1 MASPGETK
9 IQLVERLLY
18 TKQYTPHIVNE
29 ESQFIM
35 TTYWWG
41 RGNYNLNTARP
52 CNNFYELLLKIT
64 TKLCLNTLYSVGG
77 NYKTKVYNNLENSV
91 TELEDFKKFIRQ
103 QSKKYNFLIYEY
115 LNINLNADMEDTE
128 PDSLEVVADSLASR
142 AIADA
147 MAEAEAEAQAPQA
160 PAVQAPAQAPAAQ
173 VPAQAPAAQV
183 PAVQQAPRPRKIK
196 NFVNLHR
203 TALEKLEALK
213 APPVPRLEYADPNY
227 SLTPASFNYTNA
239 ANTEKMF
246 TLIMKHAIKI
256 SKHIII
262 ELYFARKI
270 LFDMVLKYRTNMDN
284 GTFSYYTKNSARKE
298 LSLQNAKVSRLSDQL
313 KGIFKQPINSAFNKE
328 LNKIVT
334 AKFKSP
340 EIDYNYSGELSN
352 YRDSGLSIYGLLNKV
367 FQFVAPLKY
376 DQMIQK
382 WELECR
388 KFNCNYMTV
397 EIPEF
402 GAPGGYQLAINGK
415 CFFCKK
421 ALESAGGRSI
431 VYIDG
436 DMFVRKYPD
445 LFDLNNVDFMARC
458 WGMDPR
464 SSSNLE
470 YSISYDPYTFET
482 SGGIMFFSQSAEAYM
497 LCDLWIRET
506 QKASQTGKADDRL
519 ISLVINTYKLLLS
532 MKIVPLPIEYLWL
545 SLDYDYR
552 LMDTEITA
560 ELYDYKYETMKNSV
574 IIEHPECLTSEDTAT
589 GAGAAS
595 DRTPKYYSF
604 LEENIDPVSENFH
617 EFLNFPSKEFS
628 SIVYGSYLKF
638 MSSAYYLDDENEVLV
653 EKEFVR
659 PGKDKEENE
668 QPLYIVK
675 YDNKFGN
682 IKYINKQKYPTMT
695 YNKVAE
701 INNRRASNM
710 NLSNLNLR
718 PFNEDTIEIND
729 LSKLQ
734 LKGKNDEEKIIGL
747 ILRLLMEGNNVIY
760 NPVGGAGY
768 DPMYYDLLKTKLKS
782 TFRNMEF
789 VFVPALK
796 IRDLAPTS
804 INYFYKPRIMTNQ
817 AMYFKPG
824 IILIRYLH
832 MFLSLNDFSKYLGY
846 GSYQFMSHVRVGYL
860 IKDMKLNLMK
870 FPEEVVSMRR
880 PPAPL
885 PAPAPAPAPMSYA
898 TALSNTTKSLLSGGA
913 QKSESFIDFEYVDQE
928 DLEIDPSKMVDLY
941 NEGLDLLSRVDIG
954 KKTNTANTAISYAA
968 IFEGG
973 NKRNHTTSRK
983 TRKHRH
989 KYTHKKGHKRVV
1001 RKTRKH

>member
-9 IQLVERLLY
+9 IQLVERLLN

-29 ESQFIM
+29 DSHFIM

-41 RGNYNLNTARP
+41 SGNYNLNTARP

-64 TKLCLNTLYSVGG
+64 TKLCLSTLNSVGG

-91 TELEDFKKFIRQ
+91 TELEEFKKFMRQ

-115 LNINLNADMEDTE
+115 LNINLNENVEDTE
-128 PDSLEVVADSLASR
+128 PDSLPVLADTLAGELTSKALKNALKSVKLRVAGFP
-142 AIADA
+142 
-147 MAEAEAEAQAPQA
+147 EAP
-160 PAVQAPAQAPAAQ
+160 PVPTQ
-173 VPAQAPAAQV
+173 VPTG
-183 PAVQQAPRPRKIK
+183 PRPRKIK
-196 NFVNLHR
+196 NFANLYR
-203 TALEKLEALK
+203 TALERLEALK
-213 APPVPRLEYADPNY
+213 APPVPRLNYVDPTY
-227 SLTPASFNYTNA
+227 SPTPATFNYTTA
-239 ANTEKMF
+239 ANTQKMF
-246 TLIMKHAIKI
+246 TLILKHAIKI

-270 LFDMVLKYRTNMDN
+270 LFEKVLNYRNNMDN
-284 GTFSYYTKNSARKE
+284 GTFSYYTKNIAKKE
-298 LSLQNAKVSRLSDQL
+298 LSIHNAKVSKLSDQI
-313 KGIFKQPINSAFNKE
+313 KAIFKQPITAAFNDN
-328 LNKIVT
+328 LNKTVR

-340 EIDYNYSGELSN
+340 EMIDYDYSGELSN
-352 YRDSGLSIYGLLNKV
+352 YRNSGLSIYGLLNKV

-382 WELECR
+382 WEEECI
-388 KFNCNYMTV
+388 KFKCNYMTV

-464 SSSNLE
+464 SSSNLDH
-470 YSISYDPYTFET
+470 SISYDPYTFET
-482 SGGIMFFSQSAEAYM
+482 SGGIMFFSQSPEAYM

-532 MKIVPLPIEYLWL
+532 MKIIPLPIEYLWL

-560 ELYDYKYETMKNSV
+560 DLYGYNYETMKKTV

-617 EFLNFPSKEFS
+617 EYLNFPSKEFS
-628 SIVYGSYLKF
+628 DIVYGSYLNF
-638 MSSAYYLDDENEVLV
+638 MRSAYYLDDENEVLV
-653 EKEFVR
+653 EKDFVHPGR
-659 PGKDKEENE
+659 PFDENE
-668 QPLYIVK
+668 QPLYIVD
-675 YDNKFGN
+675 YDSKFGN
-682 IKYINKQKYPTMT
+682 IKYINRTKYPSMN
-695 YNKVAE
+695 YNQVAK
-701 INNRRASNM
+701 INNVKASNM
-710 NLSNLNLR
+710 NISNLNLKQY
-718 PFNEDTIEIND
+718 NETTIEIND

-734 LKGKNDEEKIIGL
+734 IKDHHDEVKIICL
-747 ILRLLMEGNNVIY
+747 ILRLLMEGYNVIY
-760 NPVGGAGY
+760 NPVGDKGY
-768 DPMYYDLLKTKLKS
+768 DPMYYDLLQTKLKS
-782 TFRNMEF
+782 TFKTMEF
-789 VFVPALK
+789 IFVPILK
-796 IRDLAPTS
+796 ISDLAPTS
-804 INYFYKPRIMTNQ
+804 INYFYKPQIMTNQ
-817 AMYFKPG
+817 VMYFKPG
-824 IILIRYLH
+824 RILLRYLH
-832 MFLSLNDFSKYLGY
+832 MYLSLNDLSKQLGY
-846 GSYQFMSHVRVGYL
+846 GSYQFMSHIRVGYL
-860 IKDMKLNLMK
+860 IKDMKLNLIK
-870 FPEEVVSMRR
+870 FPEEVVSMR
-880 PPAPL
+880 L
-885 PAPAPAPAPMSYA
+885 PAAAEAAVAAAAPMSYA
-898 TALSNTTKSLLSGGA
+898 TALKNKTKSLLGGG
-913 QKSESFIDFEYVDQE
+913 KREESFIDFEYVDQE
-928 DLEIDPSKMVDLY
+928 DLEIDPSKLLDLY
-941 NEGLDLLSRVDIG
+941 NEGLDILNRVDVVVEAT
-954 KKTNTANTAISYAA
+954 TNTPLSSAD

-973 NKRNHTTSRK
+973 FKRTHSRK
-983 TRKHRH
+983 TKKQRH
-989 KYTHKKGHKRVV
+989 KYTHKRAV
-1001 RKTRKH
+1001 RKSRKH

>member
-1 MASPGETK
+1 MSETK

-18 TKQYTPHIVNE
+18 TKEYKPQIINE
-29 ESQFIM
+29 SSHFIM

-41 RGNYNLNTARP
+41 RGKYNLNTARP

-64 TKLCLNTLYSVGG
+64 TKLCLNTLNSVGG

-91 TELEDFKKFIRQ
+91 TELEEFKKFMKQ

-115 LNINLNADMEDTE
+115 LNMRLNTELEDTE
-128 PDSLEVVADSLASR
+128 PDSLDVVANTLSSK

-147 MAEAEAEAQAPQA
+147 LAEVEAEAQGQA
-160 PAVQAPAQAPAAQ
+160 PAPPVPTQ
-173 VPAQAPAAQV
+173 VPV
-183 PAVQQAPRPRKIK
+183 GPRPRKLK

-203 TALEKLEALK
+203 TAIEKLEALK
-213 APPVPRLEYADPNY
+213 KPPVPRLNY
-227 SLTPASFNYTNA
+227 VDATYTPTPATFNYTTD
-239 ANTEKMF
+239 ANTQKLF
-246 TLIMKHAIKI
+246 TLILKHAIKI

-262 ELYFARKI
+262 ELYFARKT
-270 LFDMVLKYRTNMDN
+270 LFEMVLKYRTNMDN
-284 GTFSYYTKNSARKE
+284 GTFSYYTKKIAKKE
-298 LSLQNAKVSRLSDQL
+298 LSKQNAKVSKLDSQL
-313 KGIFKQPINSAFNKE
+313 KAIFKEPITTKFNTE
-328 LNKIVT
+328 LNRTLK
-334 AKFKSP
+334 AKFNSP
-340 EIDYNYSGELSN
+340 EIDYDYSGELSK
-352 YRDSGLSIYGLLNKV
+352 YRNSGLSIYGILNKV

-382 WELECR
+382 WEEECR

-402 GAPGGYQLAINGK
+402 DAPGGYQLAINGK

-436 DMFVRKYPD
+436 DMFVRKYPE
-445 LFDLNNVDFMARC
+445 LFDLDNVDYMARG
-458 WGMDPR
+458 WGIDPR

-482 SGGIMFFSQSAEAYM
+482 SGGIMFFSQSPEAYM
-497 LCDLWIRET
+497 LCDLWIKET
-506 QKASQTGKADDRL
+506 QKASQTGKADDRI

-532 MKIVPLPIEYLWL
+532 MKIIPLPIEYLWL

-552 LMDTEITA
+552 LMDTEITGD
-560 ELYDYKYETMKNSV
+560 LYRYNYETMRNTI

-617 EFLNFPSKEFS
+617 EYLNFPSKES
-628 SIVYGSYLKF
+628 TSVVYGSYLDF
-638 MSSAYYLDDENEVLV
+638 MSNVYYLDDENLVLV
-653 EKEFVR
+653 YKEFVH

-682 IKYINKQKYPTMT
+682 IKYINRQKYPSMT

-701 INNRRASNM
+701 INNKRAIKM
-710 NLSNLNLR
+710 NLNSLNLQHY
-718 PFNEDTIEIND
+718 NEDTIEIND

-734 LKGKNDEEKIIGL
+734 LKGNNDEEKIIAL
-747 ILRLLMEGNNVIY
+747 IIRLLMEGYNVIY
-760 NPVGGAGY
+760 NPVGDAGY

-789 VFVPALK
+789 IFVPILK

-832 MFLSLNDFSKYLGY
+832 MYLSLNDFSKQLGY

-860 IKDMKLNLMK
+860 IKDMKLNLIK
-870 FPEEVVSMRR
+870 FPEELVSLSRLATPAVAL
-880 PPAPL
+880 PPV
-885 PAPAPAPAPMSYA
+885 APMSYA
-898 TALSNTTKSLLSGGA
+898 TAVKNTKKSLLSGGMKKT
-913 QKSESFIDFEYVDQE
+913 QESFIDFEYVDQE
-928 DLEIDPSKMVDLY
+928 DLEIDPSKMLNLY
-941 NEGLDLLSRVDIG
+941 YEGLDMLSKLDN
-954 KKTNTANTAISYAA
+954 KTTSNTPIPSSA
-968 IFEGG
+968 IFDGG
-973 NKRNHTTSRK
+973 AKRRRK
-983 TRKHRH
+983 TRKHH
-989 KYTHKKGHKRVV
+989 HKRVV

>member
-1 MASPGETK
+1 MEETK

-29 ESQFIM
+29 DSQFIM

-41 RGNYNLNTARP
+41 RGKYNLNTARP

-64 TKLCLNTLYSVGG
+64 TKLCLNTLNSVSG

-91 TELEDFKKFIRQ
+91 TELDDFKKFIKQ
-103 QSKKYNFLIYEY
+103 QSKKYNSLIYEY
-115 LNINLNADMEDTE
+115 LNINLNANMEDTE
-128 PDSLEVVADSLASR
+128 PDPLPVLADTLAGELTSKALKNALKTVKLRVAGFP
-142 AIADA
+142 
-147 MAEAEAEAQAPQA
+147 EAP
-160 PAVQAPAQAPAAQ
+160 PVPIQ
-173 VPAQAPAAQV
+173 VPTG
-183 PAVQQAPRPRKIK
+183 PRPRKIK
-196 NFVNLHR
+196 NFANLHR

-213 APPVPRLEYADPNY
+213 TPPVPRLNYVDPTY
-227 SLTPASFNYTNA
+227 SPTPATFNYTTA
-239 ANTEKMF
+239 ANTQKMF
-246 TLIMKHAIKI
+246 TLILKHAIKI

-270 LFDMVLKYRTNMDN
+270 LFEKVLNYRNNMDN
-284 GTFSYYTKNSARKE
+284 GTFSYYTKNIAKKE
-298 LSLQNAKVSRLSDQL
+298 LSIQNAKVSQLDGQL
-313 KGIFKQPINSAFNKE
+313 KAIFKEPITVAFIDD
-328 LNKIVT
+328 LNKTVR

-340 EIDYNYSGELSN
+340 EIIDYDYSGELSN
-352 YRDSGLSIYGLLNKV
+352 YRNSGLSIYGLLNKV

-382 WELECR
+382 WEEECI
-388 KFNCNYMTV
+388 KFKCNYMTV

-402 GAPGGYQLAINGK
+402 DAKGGYQLAINGK

-436 DMFVRKYPD
+436 DMFVRKYPE
-445 LFDLNNVDFMARC
+445 LFDLNNIDYMARG
-458 WGMDPR
+458 WWMDPR
-464 SSSNLE
+464 SSSNLDH
-470 YSISYDPYTFET
+470 SISYDPYTFET
-482 SGGIMFFSQSAEAYM
+482 SGGIMFFSQSPEAYM

-532 MKIVPLPIEYLWL
+532 MKILPLPIEYLWL
-545 SLDYDYR
+545 SLDYDNR

-560 ELYDYKYETMKNSV
+560 DLYEYNYENMKKTV

-617 EFLNFPSKEFS
+617 EYLNFPSKEFS
-628 SIVYGSYLKF
+628 INVYGSYLNF
-638 MSSAYYLDDENEVLV
+638 MRSAYYLDDENEVLV

-659 PGKDKEENE
+659 PGMEKDYNE

-675 YDNKFGN
+675 YDDKFGN
-682 IKYINKQKYPTMT
+682 IKYINRRDYPKMT
-695 YNKVAE
+695 YAKVADT
-701 INNRRASNM
+701 NNRKAQKM
-710 NLSNLNLR
+710 NLSSLNLYH
-718 PFNEDTIEIND
+718 FNEDTIEIND

-734 LKGKNDEEKIIGL
+734 LRGSNDEAKIVCL
-747 ILRLLMEGNNVIY
+747 ILRLLMEGFNVIY
-760 NPVGGAGY
+760 NPVGDEGY
-768 DPMYYDLLKTKLKS
+768 NPMYYDLLKTKLKS

-789 VFVPALK
+789 IFAPILK
-796 IRDLAPTS
+796 INDISPLS
-804 INYFYKPRIMTNQ
+804 INYFYKPGIMTNQ

-824 IILIRYLH
+824 IILVRYLH
-832 MFLSLNDFSKYLGY
+832 MYLSLKDLSKQLAY

-870 FPEEVVSMRR
+870 FPEELVTLNVPLPL
-880 PPAPL
+880 PPAPAVV
-885 PAPAPAPAPMSYA
+885 PPMSYSE
-898 TALSNTTKSLLSGGA
+898 ALQSNKKNWLRGGM
-913 QKSESFIDFEYVDQE
+913 KEKPTSFIDFEYVDQE
-928 DLEIDPSKMVDLY
+928 DLETDPSKMLDLY
-941 NEGLDLLSRVDIG
+941 NQGLDMLSIDDV
-954 KKTNTANTAISYAA
+954 KTTNTPLSTAD

-973 NKRNHTTSRK
+973 SKRNNQSHK

-1001 RKTRKH
+1001 RNTKKH

>member
-1 MASPGETK
+1 MAVPAETK

-29 ESQFIM
+29 ESLFIM

-41 RGNYNLNTARP
+41 RGKYNLNTARP

-91 TELEDFKKFIRQ
+91 TELDEFKKFMKQ
-103 QSKKYNFLIYEY
+103 QSKKYNLLIYEY

-128 PDSLEVVADSLASR
+128 PDSLEVVADSLVSTAL
-142 AIADA
+142 ADA
-147 MAEAEAEAQAPQA
+147 LAEAQAEADAEAAGLPPP
-160 PAVQAPAQAPAAQ
+160 PAYPAA
-173 VPAQAPAAQV
+173 APSG
-183 PAVQQAPRPRKIK
+183 PRPRKIK

-203 TALEKLEALK
+203 MALEKLEALK
-213 APPVPRLEYADPNY
+213 GPPVPRMDYVESTY
-227 SLTPASFNYTNA
+227 SSTPKTFNYTTA
-239 ANTEKMF
+239 ENTQKMF
-246 TLIMKHAIKI
+246 TLILKHAIKI

-262 ELYFARKI
+262 ELYFARKT
-270 LFDMVLKYRTNMDN
+270 LFEMVIKYRNNMDN
-284 GTFSYYTKNSARKE
+284 GTFSYYTKNIAKKE
-298 LSLQNAKVSRLSDQL
+298 LSLQNAKVSRLGDQI
-313 KGIFKQPINSAFNKE
+313 KGIFKQPINADFNKE
-328 LNKIVT
+328 LNKIVG
-334 AKFKSP
+334 AKFQSP
-340 EIDYNYSGELSN
+340 NIDYNYSGELSN

-382 WELECR
+382 WEEECR

-402 GAPGGYQLAINGK
+402 DAPGGYQLAINGK

-421 ALESAGGRSI
+421 ALESAGERSI

-458 WGMDPR
+458 WGIDPR
-464 SSSNLE
+464 SSSNLAH
-470 YSISYDPYTFET
+470 SISYDPYTFET

-519 ISLVINTYKLLLS
+519 ISLVINTYKLLLI
-532 MKIVPLPIEYLWL
+532 MKIIPLPIEYLWL
-545 SLDYDYR
+545 SLDYDSR
-552 LMDTEITA
+552 LMDTEITGD
-560 ELYDYKYETMKNSV
+560 LYKYNYKTMKNTV

-617 EFLNFPSKEFS
+617 EYLNFPSKEFS
-628 SIVYGSYLKF
+628 RIVYGSYLNF
-638 MSSAYYLDDENEVLV
+638 MSDVYYLDDENEVLV
-653 EKEFVR
+653 EKEFVH

-675 YDNKFGN
+675 YENKFGN
-682 IKYINKQKYPTMT
+682 IPYINKQKYPSMT

-701 INNRRASNM
+701 TNNRKAINM
-710 NLSNLNLR
+710 NLNTLNLQHYD
-718 PFNEDTIEIND
+718 ETTVEIND

-734 LKGKNDEEKIIGL
+734 LNGKNDEEKIICL

-760 NPVGGAGY
+760 NPVGDAGY
-768 DPMYYDLLKTKLKS
+768 NPMYYDLLKTKLQS
-782 TFRNMEF
+782 TLKNMEF
-789 VFVPALK
+789 IFVPVLK
-796 IRDLAPTS
+796 LRDLSPLS
-804 INYFYKPRIMTNQ
+804 INYFYKPKIMTNQ
-817 AMYFKPG
+817 VIYFKPG
-824 IILIRYLH
+824 LILIRYLH
-832 MFLSLNDFSKYLGY
+832 MYLSLNDFSRQLGH

-860 IKDMKLNLMK
+860 IKDMKLNLIK
-870 FPEEVVSMRR
+870 FPEELVSMRR
-880 PPAPL
+880 PAAVAAVMPAV
-885 PAPAPAPAPMSYA
+885 APAPPMSYA
-898 TALSNTTKSLLSGGA
+898 AALTSNTKSLLSGGM
-913 QKSESFIDFEYVDQE
+913 KGNPVSFIDFEYVDQE
-928 DLEIDPSKMVDLY
+928 DLEIDPYKMLDLY
-941 NEGLDLLSRVDIG
+941 NEGLDMLSRVDVDIG
-954 KKTNTANTAISYAA
+954 KKTTNTPISSAA
-968 IFEGG
+968 VFEGG
-973 NKRNHTTSRK
+973 NKRNHNNPRK

-1001 RKTRKH
+1001 KKTRKH